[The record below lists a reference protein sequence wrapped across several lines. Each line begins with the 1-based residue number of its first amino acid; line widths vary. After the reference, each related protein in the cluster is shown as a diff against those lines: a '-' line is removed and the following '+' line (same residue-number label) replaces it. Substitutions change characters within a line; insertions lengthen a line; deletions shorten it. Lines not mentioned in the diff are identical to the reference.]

1 MEKIFILASVCASM
15 GGTFLLCSHG
25 FFHRYG
31 YSLTFTPGRHHTMRI
46 VASFTAEAGGKERE
60 RKQNTTFHVSRP
72 YDVSNTV
79 SSCGGKIP
87 KFSSTHPHSQTTQ
100 RLRTNRENDFQLR
113 QRKILVERRKA
124 SGLCKSINGT
134 RTTGR
139 LSLFFQSPLSFL
151 FDGFLRV

>member
-1 MEKIFILASVCASM
+1 MEKNFILASVCASM

-46 VASFTAEAGGKERE
+46 VF
-60 RKQNTTFHVSRP
+60 TFHVSRP